1 MNMAPLRYYR
11 ELGKNLFV
19 PERFRPSLDLFT
31 GMIRM
36 YIHRSFYMKIKYPLK
51 WNILFVKQ
59 AVCQFSW

>member
-1 MNMAPLRYYR
+1 MAPLRYYR

-51 WNILFVKQ
+51 
-59 AVCQFSW
+59 